1 MRRRKSSC
9 PDIDHRRTSLAT
21 PSGKNGVK
29 LDLYIEDDE
38 LYTGSGMRHRTPSP
52 TANLSHHSSP
62 DRRTSSLNIEDLA
75 EEVLCLRLLSTRT
88 RYRFGGLQI
97 HIISPV
103 FNVDKL
109 FNVEFDQDSQV
120 SLIKSQQS
128 NGEQLIDHNE
138 SSNGMI
144 SIDPKMNG
152 GKSATIVISPDFD
165 ETDTKCSNGNG
176 PSFSADLTLYEE
188 HGGCS
193 PKKQFHV
200 IANTLNEANECE
212 VRKTSIPVT
221 SSPIT
226 SVDESTSVKFDNV
239 KVYANIDRTSLIESI
254 DLETK
259 QNIKGNKGGKSKIG
273 SLRRHTHYYCYIP
286 STLSQSTS
294 SAANDRPIS
303 HEDLTRDY
311 SDSSNGST
319 RRMSAHTLRRF
330 MAKKVNDTIHSA
342 ARVKKIFS
350 DSFTMFKS

>member
-1 MRRRKSSC
+1 
-9 PDIDHRRTSLAT
+9 
-21 PSGKNGVK
+21 
-29 LDLYIEDDE
+29 
-38 LYTGSGMRHRTPSP
+38 
-52 TANLSHHSSP
+52 
-62 DRRTSSLNIEDLA
+62 
-75 EEVLCLRLLSTRT
+75 
-88 RYRFGGLQI
+88 
-97 HIISPV
+97 
-103 FNVDKL
+103 
-109 FNVEFDQDSQV
+109 
-120 SLIKSQQS
+120 
-128 NGEQLIDHNE
+128 
-138 SSNGMI
+138 
-144 SIDPKMNG
+144 MN
-152 GKSATIVISPDFD
+152 T
-165 ETDTKCSNGNG
+165 
-176 PSFSADLTLYEE
+176 E